1 MPLSARGTLR
11 RPVSAQSAP
20 LKPIAPIE
28 PIAAV
33 VDAFRSHD
41 VIGLQAGESHG
52 DERGPAFVI
61 SVMRDPRFAAVGV
74 DVVMENGSARY
85 QGVIDRYTRGEEV
98 PYSELRHV
106 WDGKH
111 EGEVGMSSQ
120 RVSGTAVQR
129 TIAVLGS
136 AVFFVVAPC
145 TLAGLVPWSITGWQ
159 LRPPFLGLEL
169 TRGIGAIM
177 ILAGVPGLVDAFA
190 RFALQGLGTPA
201 PIAPP
206 RNLVVTGLY
215 RYVRNPIYVAV
226 VAIILGQAVLMGDWR
241 LIVYGALW
249 WLVFHVAVV
258 AYEEPTLEQTF
269 GKEYEAFRAAVPRWI
284 PRMTPWRSK

>member
-1 MPLSARGTLR
+1 MSGGTVRSLLAALAALCVLPSIADATPL
-11 RPVSAQSAP
+11 
-20 LKPIAPIE
+20 
-28 PIAAV
+28 V
-33 VDAFRSHD
+33 VAGFTFE
-41 VIGLQAGESHG
+41 AGERARFPLFVTHG
-52 DERGPAFVI
+52 ER
-61 SVMRDPRFAAVGV
+61 VG
-74 DVVMENGSARY
+74 
-85 QGVIDRYTRGEEV
+85 TRMTTGN
-98 PYSELRHV
+98 
-106 WDGKH
+106 H

-120 RVSGTAVQR
+120 RRVSGTAVQR

-201 PIAPP
+201 PIAPT

-241 LIVYGALW
+241 LIVYGALL
-249 WLVFHVAVV
+249 WLGFHVFVV

-269 GKEYEAFRAAVPRWI
+269 GREYEAFRAAVPRWI

>member
-1 MPLSARGTLR
+1 MTTG
-11 RPVSAQSAP
+11 
-20 LKPIAPIE
+20 
-28 PIAAV
+28 
-33 VDAFRSHD
+33 
-41 VIGLQAGESHG
+41 
-52 DERGPAFVI
+52 
-61 SVMRDPRFAAVGV
+61 
-74 DVVMENGSARY
+74 N
-85 QGVIDRYTRGEEV
+85 
-98 PYSELRHV
+98 
-106 WDGKH
+106 H
-111 EGEVGMSSQ
+111 EGKAGMSSQ
-120 RVSGTAVQR
+120 RQGVSGTAVQR

-201 PIAPP
+201 PIAPT

-241 LIVYGALW
+241 LIVYGALL
-249 WLVFHVAVV
+249 WLFFHVFVV

-269 GKEYEAFRAAVPRWI
+269 GREYEAFRAAVPRWI

>member
-1 MPLSARGTLR
+1 MKKSCATFIALSAAIASAVTVRAQDGAIQLLPDQIKWTALPPDVTSGATWMILAGPLDRPVHYTLR
-11 RPVSAQSAP
+11 VHLEKGGTRMTTGN
-20 LKPIAPIE
+20 
-28 PIAAV
+28 
-33 VDAFRSHD
+33 H
-41 VIGLQAGESHG
+41 
-52 DERGPAFVI
+52 ER
-61 SVMRDPRFAAVGV
+61 
-74 DVVMENGSARY
+74 
-85 QGVIDRYTRGEEV
+85 
-98 PYSELRHV
+98 
-106 WDGKH
+106 
-111 EGEVGMSSQ
+111 EVGMSSQ

-201 PIAPP
+201 PVAPP

-241 LIVYGALW
+241 LIVYGALL
-249 WLVFHVAVV
+249 WLAFHVFVV
-258 AYEEPTLEQTF
+258 AYEEPTLERTF
-269 GKEYEAFRAAVPRWI
+269 GREYEAFRAAVPRWI

>member
-1 MPLSARGTLR
+1 MSAATSGVGVHPRISRSLSSLRERNCARR
-11 RPVSAQSAP
+11 RARIRATRWLMRATCFSALCLVAAEALWLWSCAVSAFGITWRAC
-20 LKPIAPIE
+20 
-28 PIAAV
+28 
-33 VDAFRSHD
+33 
-41 VIGLQAGESHG
+41 
-52 DERGPAFVI
+52 
-61 SVMRDPRFAAVGV
+61 
-74 DVVMENGSARY
+74 
-85 QGVIDRYTRGEEV
+85 
-98 PYSELRHV
+98 RHP
-106 WDGKH
+106 DK
-111 EGEVGMSSQ
+111 GEVGMSSQ

-201 PIAPP
+201 PIAPT

-241 LIVYGALW
+241 LIVYGALL
-249 WLVFHVAVV
+249 WLFFHVFVV

-269 GKEYEAFRAAVPRWI
+269 GREYEAFRAAVPRWI
-284 PRMTPWRSK
+284 PRMTPWRPE